1 MDQQRSSNE
10 NQKKKLTIMK
20 IEQQYLWDTTKI
32 VLREIDNLKV
42 YIKKEERLSL
52 LSISSIQKK
61 KKLNMKRKEKKY
73 KDYRMER
80 KEIYNRE
87 EKQEFI
93 L

>member
-1 MDQQRSSNE
+1 
-10 NQKKKLTIMK
+10 
-20 IEQQYLWDTTKI
+20 
-32 VLREIDNLKV
+32 
-42 YIKKEERLSL
+42 
-52 LSISSIQKK
+52 
-61 KKLNMKRKEKKY
+61 MKRKEKKY

>member
-52 LSISSIQKK
+52 LSISSI
-61 KKLNMKRKEKKY
+61 
-73 KDYRMER
+73 
-80 KEIYNRE
+80 
-87 EKQEFI
+87 
-93 L
+93 